1 MAQIKRCPECN
12 SINLFYDEQR
22 GEVICNDCGLVVEEK
37 MVDTSHELR
46 VQSSEKGEKKSR
58 GGAPLSMQ
66 KFDKGLTTNVGEIS
80 DIYRLKKSGAT
91 RKFLRLKKWQERVS
105 TSIERNLRLAMSEL
119 RRVANFINLPTVV
132 RDEASRLYNYVLQRG
147 FVRGRSMESV
157 IAACI
162 YAACRNYNIP
172 RTLDEISNASDV
184 ERKEIGRTYR
194 FIIRKL
200 DIDVTPSSPKDY
212 ISRFGSVLNLSPKT
226 QSEALKILK
235 KAEISELT
243 SGRGPAGIA
252 AAALYVAALL
262 NNEKKTQ
269 REVADVAG
277 ITEVTIRNRYKE
289 LLDKLGL
296 EDKVKQK
303 ESEGKNK
310 KAIKKKVKKKSKR
323 GRKKNNL

>member
-1 MAQIKRCPECN
+1 MAFIKRCPECG
-12 SINLFYDEQR
+12 SINLVYDEQK

-37 MVDTSHELR
+37 MVDTGQEMYGK
-46 VQSSEKGEKKSR
+46 SESGEKKGR

-80 DIYRLKKSGAT
+80 DIYKLESGAT

-105 TSIERNLRLAMSEL
+105 TSIERNLRLAMAEL
-119 RRVANFINLPTVV
+119 RRVASFLNLPTVV
-132 RDEASRLYNYVLQRG
+132 RDEASRIYNFVLQRG
-147 FVRGRSMESV
+147 LVRGRSMESV

-162 YAACRNYNIP
+162 YSACRSYDIP

-200 DIDVTPSSPKDY
+200 GIKVTPSSPKDY
-212 ISRFGSVLNLSPKT
+212 ISRFGSILHLSPKT
-226 QSEALKILK
+226 QNDALKILK

-289 LLDKLGL
+289 LLEKLHL
-296 EDKVKQK
+296 EDKIKIKEAESRVQK
-303 ESEGKNK
+303 G
-310 KAIKKKVKKKSKR
+310 KKKK
-323 GRKKNNL
+323 

>member
-1 MAQIKRCPECN
+1 MVKKCPDCGG
-12 SINLFYDEQR
+12 INLYYDDRQ

-37 MVDTSHELR
+37 LVDTSQEM
-46 VQSSEKGEKKSR
+46 QGSFEGEEKKGR
-58 GGAPLSMQ
+58 GGAPLSEQ

-80 DIYRLKKSGAT
+80 DIYKLKGDET

-105 TSIERNLRLAMSEL
+105 TSIERNLRLAMAEL
-119 RRVANFINLPTVV
+119 RRVASFLNLPNVV
-132 RDEASRLYNYVLQRG
+132 KDEASRIYNYVLQRG
-147 FVRGRSMESV
+147 LVRGRSMESV

-162 YAACRNYNIP
+162 YSSCRSYNIP

-194 FIIRKL
+194 FIVRKMG
-200 DIDVTPSSPKDY
+200 IKTTPSSPKDY
-212 ISRFGSVLNLSPKT
+212 ISRFASVLKLSPKT
-226 QSEALKILK
+226 QNEALKILK
-235 KAEISELT
+235 NAETSELT

-262 NNEKKTQ
+262 NDEKKTQ

-289 LLDKLGL
+289 LLERLKL
-296 EDKVKQK
+296 EDKLRLKEAEQK
-303 ESEGKNK
+303 LGKK
-310 KAIKKKVKKKSKR
+310 KAK
-323 GRKKNNL
+323 

>member
-1 MAQIKRCPECN
+1 MVFIKRCPECG
-12 SINLFYDEQR
+12 SINLTYDEQR

-37 MVDTSHELR
+37 MVDTGQEMYGKTDS
-46 VQSSEKGEKKSR
+46 GEKKGR

-80 DIYRLKKSGAT
+80 DIYKLESGAT

-105 TSIERNLRLAMSEL
+105 TSIERNLRLAMAEL
-119 RRVANFINLPTVV
+119 RRVASFLNLPTVV
-132 RDEASRLYNYVLQRG
+132 RDEASRVYNFVLQRG
-147 FVRGRSMESV
+147 LVRGRSMESV

-162 YAACRNYNIP
+162 YSACKSYNIP

-200 DIDVTPSSPKDY
+200 GIKITPSSPKDY
-212 ISRFGSVLNLSPKT
+212 ISRFGSILHLSPKT
-226 QSEALKILK
+226 QNDALKILK

-289 LLDKLGL
+289 LLEKLEL
-296 EDKVKQK
+296 EDKIKIK
-303 ESEGKNK
+303 EAESRLAKG
-310 KAIKKKVKKKSKR
+310 KKK
-323 GRKKNNL
+323 

>member
-1 MAQIKRCPECN
+1 MAYIQKCPECG
-12 SINLFYDEQR
+12 SINLYHDDQK

-37 MVDTSHELR
+37 IVDTSQEM
-46 VQSSEKGEKKSR
+46 QGSFEGEEKKGR
-58 GGAPLSMQ
+58 GGAPLSEQ

-80 DIYRLKKSGAT
+80 DIYKLKGDET

-105 TSIERNLRLAMSEL
+105 TSIERNLRLAMAEL
-119 RRVANFINLPTVV
+119 RRVASFLNLPSVV
-132 RDEASRLYNYVLQRG
+132 RDEASRVYNYVLQRG
-147 FVRGRSMESV
+147 LVRGRSMESV

-162 YAACRNYNIP
+162 YYACRSYNIP

-194 FIIRKL
+194 FIIRKMG
-200 DIDVTPSSPKDY
+200 IKITPSSPKDY
-212 ISRFGSVLNLSPKT
+212 ISRFASVLKLSPKT
-226 QSEALKILK
+226 QNEALKILK
-235 KAEISELT
+235 KAETSELT

-262 NNEKKTQ
+262 NDEKKTQ

-289 LLDKLGL
+289 LLEKLEL
-296 EDKVKQK
+296 EDKLKIKEAEQK
-303 ESEGKNK
+303 Y
-310 KAIKKKVKKKSKR
+310 AKKKSK
-323 GRKKNNL
+323 

>member
-1 MAQIKRCPECN
+1 MAFIKRCPECG
-12 SINLFYDEQR
+12 SINLTYDEQK

-37 MVDTSHELR
+37 MVDTGQEMYGK
-46 VQSSEKGEKKSR
+46 SESGEKKGR

-80 DIYRLKKSGAT
+80 DIYKLESKAT

-105 TSIERNLRLAMSEL
+105 TSIERNLRLAMAEL
-119 RRVANFINLPTVV
+119 RRVASFLNLPTVV
-132 RDEASRLYNYVLQRG
+132 RDESSRIYNFVLQRG
-147 FVRGRSMESV
+147 LVRGRSMESV

-162 YAACRNYNIP
+162 YSACRSYNIP

-200 DIDVTPSSPKDY
+200 GIKVTPSSPKDY
-212 ISRFGSVLNLSPKT
+212 ISRFGSILHLSPKT
-226 QSEALKILK
+226 QNDALKILK

-289 LLDKLGL
+289 LLDKLNL
-296 EDKVKQK
+296 EDKIKIK
-303 ESEGKNK
+303 EVEARISKG
-310 KAIKKKVKKKSKR
+310 KKK
-323 GRKKNNL
+323 

>member
-1 MAQIKRCPECN
+1 MSYIKKCPDCGSSN
-12 SINLFYDEQR
+12 VYYDDQK
-22 GEVICNDCGLVVEEK
+22 GEVICADCGLVLEEK
-37 MVDTSHELR
+37 IVDTSQEM
-46 VQSSEKGEKKSR
+46 QGSFDGEEKKGR
-58 GGAPLSMQ
+58 GGAPLSDQ

-80 DIYRLKKSGAT
+80 DIYKLKTDET

-119 RRVANFINLPTVV
+119 RRVASFLNLPPVV
-132 RDEASRLYNYVLQRG
+132 RDEASRIYNYVLQRG
-147 FVRGRSMESV
+147 LVRGRSMESV

-162 YAACRNYNIP
+162 YSACRSYSIP

-194 FIIRKL
+194 FIVRKMGL
-200 DIDVTPSSPKDY
+200 KSTPSSPKDY
-212 ISRFGSVLNLSPKT
+212 ISRFANVLHLSPKT
-226 QSEALKILK
+226 QNEAIKILGR
-235 KAEISELT
+235 AENSELT

-262 NNEKKTQ
+262 NDEKKTQ

-289 LLDKLGL
+289 LLERLNL
-296 EDKVKQK
+296 EEKMKIK
-303 ESEGKNK
+303 EAESRMEKEKISGKGKEK
-310 KAIKKKVKKKSKR
+310 KEKSGK
-323 GRKKNNL
+323 RKKRK